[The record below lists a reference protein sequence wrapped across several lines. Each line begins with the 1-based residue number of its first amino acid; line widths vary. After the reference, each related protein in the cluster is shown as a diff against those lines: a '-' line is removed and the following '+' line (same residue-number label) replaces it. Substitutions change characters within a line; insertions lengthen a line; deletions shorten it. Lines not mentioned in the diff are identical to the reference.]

1 MKIMENEKYNEYCKN
16 VRIKLNDKNT
26 TLEQAKDLFEKF
38 VLFSQGYLTANDSI
52 MIDLKTYLKEYKAR
66 FEYLQGKNVCYAT
79 GINELKTSVLNDV
92 KAEYMGVA
100 NCLQDSDEATNI
112 ILKNIFNLTSE
123 RISSKIEKSFFDYL
137 NNGKKIENEKLEQAG
152 CDYEK

>member
-1 MKIMENEKYNEYCKN
+1 MENEKYNEYCKN

-26 TLEQAKDLFEKF
+26 TLEQVKDLFERF
-38 VLFSQGYLTANDSI
+38 VAFSQGYLDANDII
-52 MIDLKTYLKEYKAR
+52 MIDLKTNLKDYKAR
-66 FEYLQGKNVCYAT
+66 FDYLLGKNVCYAT

-100 NCLQDSDEATNI
+100 NSLQDSDEATNL
-112 ILKNIFNLTSE
+112 ILKNIFTLIGE
-123 RISSKIEKSFFDYL
+123 RLSRKIEKNFFDYL
-137 NNGKKIENEKLEQAG
+137 NNGKKIENEKLEQVG